1 MNIQFKLLDFTKAKF
16 LRLSLLT
23 LVIVLA
29 GCTIIEPQPPARVI
43 EPQITLPERVEHEQS
58 YGSIRVLRPESDQ
71 TRDSRQILVR
81 RNDSSLQVLPRHLW
95 LEKAPD
101 LLRSVMLDSF
111 RQSGPF
117 DDAAVGGS
125 ADWILSTTLR
135 RFEAVDF
142 GDGSY
147 GVEIELFLRLIQQQT
162 GRPLLSRSIQIER
175 ASAGNQAEALINAF
189 EQAIEAMLAELH
201 RWLFEGARLTE

>member
-1 MNIQFKLLDFTKAKF
+1 MSIQFKLLDSAKAKF

-29 GCTIIEPQPPARVI
+29 GCTIIEPQPPGRVI
-43 EPQITLPERVEHEQS
+43 EPQITLPERVKHEQS

-81 RNDSSLQVLPRHLW
+81 RDDSSLQALPQHLW

-111 RQSGPF
+111 RRSGPF
-117 DDAAVGGS
+117 DDAATGGS
-125 ADWILSTTLR
+125 ADWILTTSLR
-135 RFEAVDF
+135 RFEAVDY

-147 GVEIELFLRLIQQQT
+147 GVEIELFVRLIQQQT
-162 GRPLLSRSIQIER
+162 GRPLLSRFIQIER
-175 ASAGNQAEALINAF
+175 SSAGNQPNDWITSF
-189 EQAIEAMLAELH
+189 EQALSQTLIELTD
-201 RWLFEGARLTE
+201 WLSEGAALTE

>member
-1 MNIQFKLLDFTKAKF
+1 MSIQFKLLDSAEAKF

-23 LVIVLA
+23 LLIVLA
-29 GCTIIEPQPPARVI
+29 GCTILEPQPPARVI
-43 EPQITLPERVEHEQS
+43 EPQVTLPERVEREQS

-71 TRDSRQILVR
+71 TRDSRHILVR
-81 RNDSSLQVLPRHLW
+81 RNDSSLQALPQYLW

-111 RQSGPF
+111 RRSGPF
-117 DDAAVGGS
+117 DDAAAGGS

-135 RFEAVDF
+135 RFEAVDN
-142 GDGSY
+142 GNGSY
-147 GVEIELFLRLIQQQT
+147 GVEIELFVRLIQQQT

-175 ASAGNQAEALINAF
+175 SSASNQPDDWITAF
-189 EQAIEAMLAELH
+189 EQALSQTLTELTD
-201 RWLFEGARLTE
+201 WLSEGAALTE

>member
-1 MNIQFKLLDFTKAKF
+1 MSIQCRLIDSAKAKF

-43 EPQITLPERVEHEQS
+43 EPQVNLPERVEHEQS

-81 RNDSSLQVLPRHLW
+81 RDDSSLQALPQHLW

-101 LLRSVMLDSF
+101 LLRSVMLDTF
-111 RQSGPF
+111 RRSGPF
-117 DDAAVGGS
+117 DDAATGGS
-125 ADWILSTTLR
+125 ADWILSTSLR
-135 RFEAVDF
+135 RFEAVDN
-142 GDGSY
+142 GNGSY
-147 GVEIELFLRLIQQQT
+147 GVEIELFVRLIQQQT

-175 ASAGNQAEALINAF
+175 SSAGNQPDDWITAF
-189 EQAIEAMLAELH
+189 EQALSQTLTELTD
-201 RWLFEGARLTE
+201 WLSEGAALTE